1 MRVGCLVLSAST
13 VACGSQLVRSPS
25 PVQADEV
32 PDVALSSGGGGAATV
47 DTGEFPSDV
56 EGEKSARAQRELYDT
71 VAHELGVS
79 RGASADMAEGTGGS
93 GRSAEDKRLCT
104 EALNA
109 HERVTLVSGIINFRS
124 NDLVVV
130 DVRGKGP
137 VKLRTDE
144 VTCAVQ
150 AGKAIAPASLSEGTE
165 ARVAYVEQAD
175 GGATAR
181 VIRAEPLRFQR

>member
-1 MRVGCLVLSAST
+1 MRQWMRVGCLVLSASA

-25 PVQADEV
+25 PVEATKAPE
-32 PDVALSSGGGGAATV
+32 VALSAGGGGAATV
-47 DTGEFPSDV
+47 DTGEFPSGD
-56 EGEKSARAQRELYDT
+56 EGEKSAQAKHALYDQ
-71 VAHELGVS
+71 VARELGVTRTS
-79 RGASADMAEGTGGS
+79 PEEGTGGS
-93 GRSAEDKRLCT
+93 GRSAEDRRLCA
-104 EALNA
+104 EALDA

-124 NDLVVV
+124 NGLLVV

-165 ARVAYVEQAD
+165 ARVAYVD
-175 GGATAR
+175 GAEGATAR
-181 VIRAEPLRFQR
+181 VIRAEPQRFQR